1 MTGEGLELHE
11 LRRAFGELLAVDG
24 LSFSVSPG
32 RLVGFAGRNG
42 AGKTTAMRIIC
53 GLLSADSGSVQWQ
66 DEPIDERR
74 RERIGYMPEE
84 RGLYPKMRVAD
95 QLEYFA
101 VLHGAPRERARTA
114 AHSWLD
120 RLGLG
125 DRVATR
131 VDALSHGNQQR
142 VQLAAALVH
151 GPDLLILD
159 EPFAGLDP
167 IATDVMAGVLRE
179 QAARGVPVLLS
190 SHQLELVEDICDSVV
205 IIDHGR
211 LVACGAIEELRRGG
225 PPLIRVDVREAPD
238 AWIGSLTGVQVV
250 ERNGS
255 CTVLQLAPGIDPQA
269 ILDAARRSGSVTHF
283 AELRPSLSELFREVV
298 SP

>member
-53 GLLSADSGSVQWQ
+53 GLLSADSGSVRWQ
-66 DEPIDERR
+66 DEPIGERR

-238 AWIGSLTGVQVV
+238 AWISSLTGVQVV